1 MQASYIKELKAE
13 IETLKRN
20 EPVAIG
26 IDLGT
31 TSSCMGV
38 FEGDKVKIIPDAQ
51 VIQKKKL
58 LIYYSVIVFNLV
70 HVSDLRGFTK
80 E

>member
-38 FEGDKVKIIPDAQ
+38 FEGDEVKIIPDAQ
-51 VIQKKKL
+51 VI
-58 LIYYSVIVFNLV
+58 
-70 HVSDLRGFTK
+70 
-80 E
+80 